1 MKGCC
6 ATRIQIGQP
15 CWRIMSSPPSRLT
28 LINIAARVGCED
40 CTANVGGRERG
51 GACISFVSFGIVE
64 DDEARSVE
72 KGKRGNRRGTTPQV
86 KMTPRR
92 KATTQDCS
100 NADALMVWKLRQ
112 ERTCNSRNLAC
123 INLLKDTQS
132 AEFGVEGFTYLR
144 IRSAASQ
151 PAVARA
157 QLDSLN
163 FDQSEASILVSIG
176 LFYMKNLKTTALTAY
191 MNVALLASIPSISP
205 LAFSLLISCNFA

>member
-1 MKGCC
+1 MCIRGWRRKWSSVKGCC

-132 AEFGVEGFTYLR
+132 AEFGVEGFTCLR
-144 IRSAASQ
+144 IVATNQTHCRKEPSTSNTKILTNQ
-151 PAVARA
+151 P
-157 QLDSLN
+157 
-163 FDQSEASILVSIG
+163 
-176 LFYMKNLKTTALTAY
+176 
-191 MNVALLASIPSISP
+191 P
-205 LAFSLLISCNFA
+205 